1 MVLDERER
9 LILFIIL
16 IFIISYKKW
25 YQMITSISKFST
37 GE

>member
-1 MVLDERER
+1 MVLDESER

-16 IFIISYKKW
+16 IFIISYNKW

>member
-1 MVLDERER
+1 MVLDESER

-16 IFIISYKKW
+16 ISIIYEKW

>member
-1 MVLDERER
+1 MVLDESER

-25 YQMITSISKFST
+25 YQMITSISEFST